1 MADEMTNGSFDAQA
15 RYAALDERVTNLRTS
30 FVHLE
35 SEMRS
40 GFAGLNSHLTSLS
53 NELRSSEKTPWPVI
67 WAAAGVAFS
76 VLMGIGGALYLP
88 VLGNLSEIKAD
99 MKDLRG
105 GTVPREELEARAARG
120 TEDRARMERAIA
132 DIRADLTPRAEK
144 DVILKAIDQ
153 RFADIDKRLDRMDQE
168 RPSLP

>member
-35 SEMRS
+35 GEMRS

-99 MKDLRG
+99 MKDLRS

-120 TEDRARMERAIA
+120 AEDRARMERAIA
-132 DIRADLTPRAEK
+132 DIRADLTPKSERE
-144 DVILKAIDQ
+144 VILKAIDQ
-153 RFADIDKRLDRMDQE
+153 RFADVQRQLDRLE
-168 RPSLP
+168 KSAVP

>member
-1 MADEMTNGSFDAQA
+1 MAADDMTNGHFDPQA

-30 FVHLE
+30 FVNLE
-35 SEMRS
+35 GEMRS

-88 VLGNLSEIKAD
+88 VSNNLSEIKAD
-99 MKDLRG
+99 MKDLRS

-120 TEDRARMERAIA
+120 AEDRARMERAIA
-132 DIRADLTPRAEK
+132 DIRADLTPKSERE
-144 DVILKAIDQ
+144 VILKAIDQ
-153 RFADIDKRLDRMDQE
+153 RFADVQRQLDRLE
-168 RPSLP
+168 KSAVP